1 MTSLQ
6 LGISVYGQSFSHLK
20 HCLESC
26 LVQQDGELQLQIS
39 IRVDGPGN
47 DSAAE
52 DVRAYLRSVA
62 ERENIVRLEEGN
74 ERLGTFGS
82 YRKIFSGSQADYLA
96 QVDADDALAPAAI
109 RRSLDLLAIYDD
121 ASFLYTDCIEMDAD
135 GCPIRLSRRQS
146 LPYSEV
152 NILVQFMTFHLRVV
166 RRLAYE
172 FVGGYD
178 AGLKYVGDYD
188 LSLKLS
194 EVGDVIYLQ
203 RPMYFYRVHEASE
216 SQKFRG
222 EADREAFRVCR
233 AALKR
238 RALDSTYC
246 LVQHHDGSMQL
257 NLID

>member
-1 MTSLQ
+1 MSSLQ
-6 LGISVYGQSFSHLK
+6 LGVSIYGQTLPQLR

-26 LVQQDGELQLQIS
+26 LSQKEEHRQLQIS
-39 IRVDGPGN
+39 IRIDGPGP
-47 DSAAE
+47 DSAVD

-62 ERENIVRLEEGN
+62 EHEDEVSLEEGN

-82 YRKIFSGSQADYLA
+82 YRKIFSLSRSDYLC
-96 QVDADDALAPAAI
+96 QVDADDALAPAAV
-109 RRSLDLLAIYDD
+109 RRSLDLIDSYSD
-121 ASFLYTDCIEMDAD
+121 ASFLYTDCIDMDAD
-135 GCPIRLSRRQS
+135 DCPIRLSKRQS
-146 LPYSEV
+146 LPYSET

-166 RRLAYE
+166 RRQAYDS
-172 FVGGYD
+172 VGGYD

-203 RPMYFYRVHEASE
+203 RPLYFYRVHENSE

-222 EADREAFRVCR
+222 EADREALRVCR

-238 RALDSTYC
+238 RKLESTYS
-246 LVQHHDGSMQL
+246 LVQHQDGSLQL
-257 NLID
+257 KLIA